1 LLITRDYEL
10 IRESFSKLSIK
21 LDTSEFFDVPSSK
34 FISRS
39 YRLYNAAYFEEV
51 LLSEQIDG
59 RVALNY
65 RERFLVEP
73 IAIYQVLQMY
83 SKKDYLEQFLEVDL
97 SGLQQQ
103 QFIEL
108 FLICWRYD
116 AFKVALHL
124 YLKCL
129 SVSDISK
136 PVIDR
141 FIDGIRDSCRYLEIK
156 LFFVLEHFD
165 SMNILQL
172 NRLVDALQ
180 HVVFRDEVK
189 LNPILNSYNT
199 VKLSLLIYRVS
210 WCI

>member
-1 LLITRDYEL
+1 
-10 IRESFSKLSIK
+10 
-21 LDTSEFFDVPSSK
+21 
-34 FISRS
+34 
-39 YRLYNAAYFEEV
+39 
-51 LLSEQIDG
+51 
-59 RVALNY
+59 
-65 RERFLVEP
+65 
-73 IAIYQVLQMY
+73 MY